1 MAGTDPEMT
10 ELKPAAFPSQN
21 FKFPEGAAI
30 RLSGQYCSLLLLLH
44 NSDEDAMG
52 STYKSITSP
61 VGTDLQT
68 PTSKL
73 EWEISQ

>member
-1 MAGTDPEMT
+1 MSRIPEPGFQVPREYGYST
-10 ELKPAAFPSQN
+10 VWS
-21 FKFPEGAAI
+21 I
-30 RLSGQYCSLLLLLH
+30 LLVLH
-44 NSDEDAMG
+44 NSGEDAMG
-52 STYKSITSP
+52 TAYKTITAL